1 MPETGPLKQ
10 CGLSYYVVI
19 LSIFISLVVLF
30 FDLHSP
36 QGVAAGVPYIA
47 LVLVGLHSK
56 NPTMVLVLAV
66 IGSILTMVGHFY
78 SPPGDDMRIVILN
91 RGLALFAIW
100 CTAIVCFMH
109 LRALEHLEPLAI
121 TDSLTGLNNRYAMEE
136 EMARQIEQY
145 RRYRQPLS
153 LIMFDIDFFKQIND
167 NYGHMAGD
175 YVLETIARLCLC
187 AVRKIDMVA
196 RIGGEEFAIL
206 MPNTTDKGAGEMA
219 ERLRHLIEDSCFEY
233 EHHDMRLTISLGVVQ
248 LRDMTMDCD
257 AFIKAADEA
266 LYRAKRSGRNRSV
279 IV

>member
-1 MPETGPLKQ
+1 MFDTDPLKQ
-10 CGLSYYVVI
+10 SGLTYYVVI
-19 LSIFISLVVLF
+19 LSILISLVVLV
-30 FDLHSP
+30 FDLHYP

-56 NPTMVLVLAV
+56 NPVTVLVLAV

-78 SPPGDDMRIVILN
+78 SSPGDDMRIVILN

-109 LRALEHLEPLAI
+109 LRALEHLEPLAS
-121 TDSLTGLNNRYAMEE
+121 TDSLTGLNNRYTMET
-136 EMARQIEQY
+136 EMARQIELY
-145 RRYRQPLS
+145 HRYRQPLS
-153 LIMFDIDFFKQIND
+153 LIMFDIDYFKRVND

-175 YVLETIARLCLC
+175 YVLETIARLCLF
-187 AVRKIDMVA
+187 AVRKIDTVA

-206 MPNTTDKGAGEMA
+206 MPNTDSKGAGEMA
-219 ERLRHLIEDSCFEY
+219 ERLRNLIEDSCFEY

-248 LRDMTMDCD
+248 LQDETWDSD
-257 AFIKAADEA
+257 DFIRAADEA